1 MEVLVNKCIR
11 LVLLTQLAI
20 TIVSMCLALYVNY
33 YLYQNPPWYLFPTI
47 GTESSVD
54 SMDNSK
60 IVWAFL
66 CSVGQERPL
75 IPCFLFCYVSPFVQI
90 HFVLTLVVVLQHY
103 VLCVQSVAAVFPESI
118 ALFITFFILFNNV
131 VPISLY
137 VTVEMVNFAQAHY
150 IDNDIEMYVTSVML
164 HVVLLYCCTVVL
176 LYCCTVVLLRSHS
189 VPIQS

>member
-1 MEVLVNKCIR
+1 
-11 LVLLTQLAI
+11 
-20 TIVSMCLALYVNY
+20 
-33 YLYQNPPWYLFPTI
+33 
-47 GTESSVD
+47 
-54 SMDNSK
+54 
-60 IVWAFL
+60 
-66 CSVGQERPL
+66 
-75 IPCFLFCYVSPFVQI
+75 
-90 HFVLTLVVVLQHY
+90 
-103 VLCVQSVAAVFPESI
+103 VLCVQPCFTAVFPESI